1 MSTINGR
8 IQSKRDTTA
17 RWNAARGMIP
27 LEGEIIIYTDYKEIT
42 KEIDG
47 EIRNILIPGI
57 KIGDGRA
64 YVQDLPF
71 IDEELRDRIM
81 AHINNNDIHVTVMDK
96 LKWDNKL
103 NVNDNQ
109 EIVNGALILNRN

>member
-1 MSTINGR
+1 MSIINGR
-8 IQSKRDTTA
+8 VQLKRDTTTN
-17 RWNAARGMIP
+17 WNNARGFIP
-27 LEGEIIIYTDYKEIT
+27 LEGEIIIYTDYKTIT

-47 EIRNILIPGI
+47 EVKTILIPGI

-71 IDEELRDRIM
+71 IDDELRDKIM
-81 AHINNNDIHVTVMDK
+81 SHINNNDTHVSVIDRF
-96 LKWDNKL
+96 KWDNKL
-103 NVNDNQ
+103 NIDDNQ